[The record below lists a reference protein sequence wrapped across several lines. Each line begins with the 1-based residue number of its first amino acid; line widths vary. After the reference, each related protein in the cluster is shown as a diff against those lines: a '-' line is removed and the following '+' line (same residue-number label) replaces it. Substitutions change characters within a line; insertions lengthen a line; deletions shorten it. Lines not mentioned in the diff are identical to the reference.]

1 MSVRYVSAGDT
12 VAKGQMIG
20 RVGDTGNSRLA
31 HLHFEIRYY
40 GEKKDPLN
48 YVKNPN

>member
-1 MSVRYVSAGDT
+1 MSVRYVSTGDY
-12 VAKGQMIG
+12 VAKGQMVG
-20 RVGDTGNSRLA
+20 RVGDTGNSTAA
-31 HLHFEIRYY
+31 HLHFEIRYN